1 MADRKPRKTYVLDE
15 TRYTMVLDS
24 INKANDIKNVP
35 VEELPLLASEIRE
48 FLIEHISHTG
58 GHLASNLGTV
68 ELTMAMHLSFD
79 LPEDKL
85 VWDVGHQA
93 YTHKILTGRKEGF
106 DSLRQYGGMSG
117 FPKRRESECDSFDT
131 GHSST
136 SISAGLGYVKARDL
150 SGGHNYVVSI
160 IGDGALTGGLAL
172 EALNNA
178 AENQSNFIIVLND
191 NNMSISP
198 NVGAISSLLTGIRGD
213 NAYRDINDNVKSSL
227 KKIPVYGDKIV
238 SQVQKAK
245 SGIKQLF
252 LPGMKFEDMGITYLG
267 PVDGHDIGKLCKLFK
282 IAKKMNTSVIVHV
295 ITEKGRGYEPAR
307 LKPEKFHG
315 VSPFDVVTGKP
326 VAAAKTSYTEVFS
339 RKICDM
345 AQKDNRIVAITASMA
360 AGTGLSRFQKRFPLR
375 FFDVGIAEEH
385 AVTFAAGLAA
395 GGLKPYFAVYSSFLQ
410 RGFDEILHDVCIQGL
425 PVVFM
430 IDRAGLVG
438 SDGETHQGIYDYSY
452 MNIIPGMT
460 VMAPKNRLEFMDM
473 MEFANSFDGPV
484 AIRYPR
490 GSVSDIFSDIKNEV
504 SYGKAERIYDG
515 EGTAILTI
523 GASIE
528 EGAQVYKLLKERGEN
543 PSLINAR
550 FENPIDIGLIKEL
563 ENKHEKLLT
572 IEENISAG
580 GFGMNVLRAVNEN
593 RINLKV
599 INAALPDEYIQHGG
613 VNKLKEVY
621 GFTPEAIIEKLDSY

>member
-1 MADRKPRKTYVLDE
+1 
-15 TRYTMVLDS
+15 MVLDS

-93 YTHKILTGRKEGF
+93 YTHKLLTGRKEGF

-117 FPKRRESECDSFDT
+117 FPKRCESECDSFDT

>member
-1 MADRKPRKTYVLDE
+1 
-15 TRYTMVLDS
+15 MVLDS

-68 ELTMAMHLSFD
+68 ELTMAMHLSFN

-93 YTHKILTGRKEGF
+93 YTHKLLTGRKEGF

-136 SISAGLGYVKARDL
+136 SISAGLGYIKARDL

-238 SQVQKAK
+238 SHVQKAK

-528 EGAQVYKLLKERGEN
+528 EGAQVYKLLKERGEK

>member
-1 MADRKPRKTYVLDE
+1 MILD
-15 TRYTMVLDS
+15 T

-35 VEELPLLASEIRE
+35 VGELPQLATEIRE
-48 FLIEHISHTG
+48 FLIDHISRTG

-68 ELTMAMHLSFD
+68 ELTMAMHLSFN

-93 YTHKILTGRKEGF
+93 YTHKILTGRKDEF
-106 DSLRQYGGMSG
+106 DTLRQFGGMSG
-117 FPKRRESECDSFDT
+117 FPKRRESDCDSFDT

-150 SGGHNYVVSI
+150 AGGDNYVVSI

-198 NVGAISSLLTGIRGD
+198 NVGAISSVLTGIRGD

-245 SGIKQLF
+245 SGIKHLI
-252 LPGMKFEDMGITYLG
+252 LPGMRFEDMGLTYLG
-267 PVDGHDIGKLCKLFK
+267 PVDGHDIGKLCKIFK

-315 VSPFDVVTGKP
+315 ISPFDVTTGKTF
-326 VAAAKTSYTEVFS
+326 AAPKTTYTEVFS

-345 AQKDNRIVAITASMA
+345 AKHDDKIVAITASMA
-360 AGTGLSRFQKRFPLR
+360 AGTGLGRFQKRFPLR

-410 RGFDEILHDVCIQGL
+410 RAFDEILHDVCIQGL
-425 PVVFM
+425 HVVFM

-460 VMAPKNRLEFMDM
+460 VMAPKNRLELMDM
-473 MEFANSFDGPV
+473 MEFANSFDGPI

-490 GSVSDIFSDIKNEV
+490 GAVSDIFSDYKTEV
-504 SYGKAERIYDG
+504 SFGKAEHIYDG
-515 EGTAILTI
+515 EGTAIMTI
-523 GASIE
+523 GSSIE
-528 EGAQVYKLLKERGEN
+528 EGAKVYKKLKERGEN
-543 PSLINAR
+543 PTLINAR
-550 FENPIDIGLIKEL
+550 FENPVDKEL
-563 ENKHEKLLT
+563 IEQLAKNHDKLLT

-580 GFGMNVLRAVNEN
+580 GFGMNVLRIVNEN
-593 RINLKV
+593 RYDIKV
-599 INAALPDEYIQHGG
+599 VNASLPDEYIQHGS
-613 VNKLKEVY
+613 VSKLKESC
-621 GFTPEAIIEKLDSY
+621 GFTPDAIIEKLDRY

>member
-1 MADRKPRKTYVLDE
+1 
-15 TRYTMVLDS
+15 MVLDS

-93 YTHKILTGRKEGF
+93 YTHKLLTGRKEGF

-178 AENQSNFIIVLND
+178 AENQSNFIIVVND
-191 NNMSISP
+191 NNLSISP
-198 NVGAISSLLTGIRGD
+198 NVGAISSLLTGIGGD

>member
-1 MADRKPRKTYVLDE
+1 
-15 TRYTMVLDS
+15 MVLDS

-93 YTHKILTGRKEGF
+93 YTHKLLTGRKEGF

-213 NAYRDINDNVKSSL
+213 NAYMDINDNVKSSL

-490 GSVSDIFSDIKNEV
+490 GSVSDIKNEV

>member
-1 MADRKPRKTYVLDE
+1 
-15 TRYTMVLDS
+15 MVLDS

-93 YTHKILTGRKEGF
+93 YTHKLLTGRKEGF

-490 GSVSDIFSDIKNEV
+490 GSVSDIFSDIKNDV

-528 EGAQVYKLLKERGEN
+528 EGTQVYKLLKERGEN

-593 RINLKV
+593 RFNLKV

>member
-1 MADRKPRKTYVLDE
+1 
-15 TRYTMVLDS
+15 
-24 INKANDIKNVP
+24 
-35 VEELPLLASEIRE
+35 
-48 FLIEHISHTG
+48 
-58 GHLASNLGTV
+58 
-68 ELTMAMHLSFD
+68 MAMHLSFD

-93 YTHKILTGRKEGF
+93 YTHKLLTGRKEGF

-315 VSPFDVVTGKP
+315 VSPFDVVTGKS

-345 AQKDNRIVAITASMA
+345 AQRDNRIVAITASMA

-460 VMAPKNRLEFMDM
+460 VMAPKNRLELMDM

-613 VNKLKEVY
+613 VNTLKEVY

>member
-1 MADRKPRKTYVLDE
+1 
-15 TRYTMVLDS
+15 MVLDS

-93 YTHKILTGRKEGF
+93 YTHKLLTGRKEGF

-227 KKIPVYGDKIV
+227 KKIPVYGNKIV

>member
-1 MADRKPRKTYVLDE
+1 
-15 TRYTMVLDS
+15 MVLDS

-93 YTHKILTGRKEGF
+93 YTHKLLTGRKEGF

-345 AQKDNRIVAITASMA
+345 AQKDNRTVAITASMA

-528 EGAQVYKLLKERGEN
+528 EGTQVYKLLKERGEN

-593 RINLKV
+593 RFNLKV

>member
-1 MADRKPRKTYVLDE
+1 
-15 TRYTMVLDS
+15 MVLDS

-68 ELTMAMHLSFD
+68 ELTMAMHLSFN

-93 YTHKILTGRKEGF
+93 YTHKLLTGRKEGF

-295 ITEKGRGYEPAR
+295 ITEKGRGYELAR

>member
-93 YTHKILTGRKEGF
+93 YTHKLLTGRKEDF

>member
-1 MADRKPRKTYVLDE
+1 MADRKPRKTCVLDE
-15 TRYTMVLDS
+15 TRYTMILDS

-68 ELTMAMHLSFD
+68 ELTMAMHLSFN
-79 LPEDKL
+79 LPDDKL

-150 SGGHNYVVSI
+150 AGGHNFVVSI

-267 PVDGHDIGKLCKLFK
+267 PVDGHDIGKLCKMFK

-315 VSPFDVVTGKP
+315 VSPFDVITGKP
-326 VAAAKTSYTEVFS
+326 VAVPKTSYTEVFS

-360 AGTGLSRFQKRFPLR
+360 AGTGLARFQKRFPLR

-410 RGFDEILHDVCIQGL
+410 RGFDEILHDVCIQKL

-460 VMAPKNRLEFMDM
+460 VMAPKNRLELMDM
-473 MEFANSFDGPV
+473 MEFANSFDGPI

-528 EGAQVYKLLKERGEN
+528 EGTQVYKLLKERGEN

-550 FENPIDIGLIKEL
+550 FENPIDIELIKEL

-572 IEENISAG
+572 IEENITAG

-613 VNKLKEVY
+613 VSKLKEVY

>member
-1 MADRKPRKTYVLDE
+1 MILD
-15 TRYTMVLDS
+15 T
-24 INKANDIKNVP
+24 INKENDIKNIP
-35 VEELPLLASEIRE
+35 VGELPQLASEIRE
-48 FLIEHISHTG
+48 FLIEHISRTG

-68 ELTMAMHLSFD
+68 ELTMAMHLSFN

-93 YTHKILTGRKEGF
+93 YTHKILTGRKDEF
-106 DSLRQYGGMSG
+106 DTLRQFGGMSG
-117 FPKRRESECDSFDT
+117 FPKRRESSCDSFDT

-150 SGGHNYVVSI
+150 AGGDNYVVSI

-245 SGIKQLF
+245 SGIKQLI
-252 LPGMKFEDMGITYLG
+252 LPGMRFEDMGLTYLG
-267 PVDGHDIGKLCKLFK
+267 PVDGHDIGKLCKMFK
-282 IAKKMNTSVIVHV
+282 IAKKMNSSVLVHV

-315 VSPFDVVTGKP
+315 VSPFDVATGKTFGTP
-326 VAAAKTSYTEVFS
+326 KTTYTEVFS

-345 AQKDNRIVAITASMA
+345 AKKDDKIVAITASMA
-360 AGTGLSRFQKRFPLR
+360 SGTGLARFQKYFPLR

-425 PVVFM
+425 HVVFM

-460 VMAPKNRLEFMDM
+460 VMAPKNRLELMDM
-473 MEFANSFDGPV
+473 MEFANNFDGPV

-490 GSVSDIFSDIKNEV
+490 GAVSDIFSEYKNEV
-504 SYGKAERIYDG
+504 YYGKAEHIYDG
-515 EGTAILTI
+515 EGTAIMTI
-523 GASIE
+523 GSSIE
-528 EGAQVYKLLKERGEN
+528 EGAKVYEKLKERGEN
-543 PSLINAR
+543 PTLINAR
-550 FENPIDIGLIKEL
+550 FENPVDKEL
-563 ENKHEKLLT
+563 IAQLAKNHDKLLT
-572 IEENISAG
+572 IEENIGAG
-580 GFGMNVLRAVNEN
+580 GFGMNVLRIINEN
-593 RINLKV
+593 RLDIKV
-599 INAALPDEYIQHGG
+599 INASLPDEYIQHGS
-613 VNKLKEVY
+613 VTKLKEAY
-621 GFTPEAIIEKLDSY
+621 GFTPDAIIEKLDSY

>member
-1 MADRKPRKTYVLDE
+1 MI
-15 TRYTMVLDS
+15 LDS

-35 VEELPLLASEIRE
+35 VEELPILASEIRE

-68 ELTMAMHLSFD
+68 ELTMAMHLSFN

-150 SGGHNYVVSI
+150 AGGHNFVVSI

-267 PVDGHDIGKLCKLFK
+267 PVDGHDIGKLCKMFK

-315 VSPFDVVTGKP
+315 VSPFDVITGKP
-326 VAAAKTSYTEVFS
+326 VVAAKTSYTEVFS

-345 AQKDNRIVAITASMA
+345 AEKDNKIVAITASMA

-410 RGFDEILHDVCIQGL
+410 RGFDEILHDVCIQRL

-460 VMAPKNRLEFMDM
+460 VMAPKNRLELMDM

-543 PSLINAR
+543 PSVINAR
-550 FENPIDIGLIKEL
+550 FENPIDIELIKEL

-599 INAALPDEYIQHGG
+599 VNAALPDEYIQHGG

-621 GFTPEAIIEKLDSY
+621 GFTPEAILEKLDSY

>member
-1 MADRKPRKTYVLDE
+1 
-15 TRYTMVLDS
+15 MVLDS

-93 YTHKILTGRKEGF
+93 YTHKLLTGRKEGF

-252 LPGMKFEDMGITYLG
+252 LPGMNFEDMGITYLG

>member
-1 MADRKPRKTYVLDE
+1 
-15 TRYTMVLDS
+15 MVLDS

-35 VEELPLLASEIRE
+35 VEELPLLATEIRE

-93 YTHKILTGRKEGF
+93 YTHKLLTGRKEGF

-315 VSPFDVVTGKP
+315 VSPFDVVTGKT

-460 VMAPKNRLEFMDM
+460 VMAPKNRLELMDM

-528 EGAQVYKLLKERGEN
+528 EGTQVYKLLKERGEN

>member
-1 MADRKPRKTYVLDE
+1 
-15 TRYTMVLDS
+15 MVLDS

-68 ELTMAMHLSFD
+68 ELTMAMHLSFN

-93 YTHKILTGRKEGF
+93 YTHKLLTGRKEGF

-238 SQVQKAK
+238 SHVQKAK

-252 LPGMKFEDMGITYLG
+252 LPGMNFEDMGITYLG

>member
-1 MADRKPRKTYVLDE
+1 
-15 TRYTMVLDS
+15 MVLDS

-68 ELTMAMHLSFD
+68 ELTMAMHLSFN

-93 YTHKILTGRKEGF
+93 YTHKLLTGRKEGF

-136 SISAGLGYVKARDL
+136 SISAGLGYIKARDL

-191 NNMSISP
+191 NNMAISP

-238 SQVQKAK
+238 SHVQKAK

>member
-1 MADRKPRKTYVLDE
+1 
-15 TRYTMVLDS
+15 MVLDS

-93 YTHKILTGRKEGF
+93 YTHKLLTGRKEGF

-528 EGAQVYKLLKERGEN
+528 EGTQVYKLLKERGEN

-593 RINLKV
+593 RFNLKV

>member
-1 MADRKPRKTYVLDE
+1 
-15 TRYTMVLDS
+15 MVLDS

-93 YTHKILTGRKEGF
+93 YTHKLLTGRKEGF

-295 ITEKGRGYEPAR
+295 ITEKGRGYESAR

>member
-1 MADRKPRKTYVLDE
+1 
-15 TRYTMVLDS
+15 MVLDS

-93 YTHKILTGRKEGF
+93 YTHKLLTGRKEGF

-473 MEFANSFDGPV
+473 MEFANSFDGHV

-490 GSVSDIFSDIKNEV
+490 GSFSDIFSDIKNEV
-504 SYGKAERIYDG
+504 YYGKAERIYDG

>member
-1 MADRKPRKTYVLDE
+1 
-15 TRYTMVLDS
+15 MVLDS

-93 YTHKILTGRKEGF
+93 YTHKLLTGRKEGF

-238 SQVQKAK
+238 SHVQKAK

-460 VMAPKNRLEFMDM
+460 VMAPKNRLELMDM

-523 GASIE
+523 GASVE

-572 IEENISAG
+572 IEENITAG

>member
-1 MADRKPRKTYVLDE
+1 
-15 TRYTMVLDS
+15 MVLDS

-93 YTHKILTGRKEGF
+93 YTHKLLTGRKEGF

-238 SQVQKAK
+238 SHVQKAK

-282 IAKKMNTSVIVHV
+282 IAKKMHTSVIVHV
-295 ITEKGRGYEPAR
+295 ITEKGRGYELAR

>member
-1 MADRKPRKTYVLDE
+1 
-15 TRYTMVLDS
+15 MVLDS

-35 VEELPLLASEIRE
+35 VEELPLLATEIRE

-93 YTHKILTGRKEGF
+93 YTHKLLTGRKEGF

-315 VSPFDVVTGKP
+315 VSPFDVVTGKT

-460 VMAPKNRLEFMDM
+460 VMAPKNRLELMDM

>member
-1 MADRKPRKTYVLDE
+1 
-15 TRYTMVLDS
+15 MVLDS

-68 ELTMAMHLSFD
+68 ELTMAMHLSFN

-93 YTHKILTGRKEGF
+93 YTHKLLTGRKEGF

-238 SQVQKAK
+238 SHVQKAK

-295 ITEKGRGYEPAR
+295 ITEKGRGYELAR

-572 IEENISAG
+572 IEENITAG

>member
-93 YTHKILTGRKEGF
+93 YTHKLLTGRKEGF

-315 VSPFDVVTGKP
+315 VSPFDVVTGKT

-460 VMAPKNRLEFMDM
+460 VMAPKNRLELMDM

-528 EGAQVYKLLKERGEN
+528 EGAQVYKLLKERGEK

>member
-1 MADRKPRKTYVLDE
+1 
-15 TRYTMVLDS
+15 MVLDS

-35 VEELPLLASEIRE
+35 VEKLPLLASEIRE

-93 YTHKILTGRKEGF
+93 YTHKLLTGRKEGF

-238 SQVQKAK
+238 SHVQKAK

-295 ITEKGRGYEPAR
+295 ITEKGRGYELAR

-460 VMAPKNRLEFMDM
+460 VMAPKNRLELMDM

-490 GSVSDIFSDIKNEV
+490 GSVSDIFSDIKNEI

-515 EGTAILTI
+515 ERTAILTI

>member
-93 YTHKILTGRKEGF
+93 YTHKLLTGRKEGF

-528 EGAQVYKLLKERGEN
+528 EGAQVYKLLKERGET